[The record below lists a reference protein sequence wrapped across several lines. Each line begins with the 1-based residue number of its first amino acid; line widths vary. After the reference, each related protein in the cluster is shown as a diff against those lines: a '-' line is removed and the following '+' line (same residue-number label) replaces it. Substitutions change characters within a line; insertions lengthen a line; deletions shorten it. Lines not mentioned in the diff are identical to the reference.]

1 MQHPELS
8 NGHYFSMVRGK
19 TLGHLQGC
27 FGEYNGK
34 LTGTRPSPVM
44 SAAQA
49 QAYAQERARTQAQQL
64 HSAAQQ
70 ASDAG
75 ATQREEQRQ
84 INRETR
90 TERVERMRGKNGQFV
105 AKQKSE
111 N

>member
-1 MQHPELS
+1 M
-8 NGHYFSMVRGK
+8 
-19 TLGHLQGC
+19 
-27 FGEYNGK
+27 
-34 LTGTRPSPVM
+34 
-44 SAAQA
+44 
-49 QAYAQERARTQAQQL
+49 L

-84 INRETR
+84 SNREAR

-105 AKQKSE
+105 ARQKSE